1 VLAVVG
7 RVYWYSHSVT
17 TWAAEALDSTLNNGP
32 PADYDP
38 HLLGLTA
45 FAIWCIYPL
54 SWVLASLFF
63 EGLARIVAAISTE
76 QILPIWILAFADWC
90 YGKFTHR
97 PPEGDATQIPKG
109 WELLRSLLQAVK
121 RAATTV
127 RVRELPDELVESA
140 EGSHFMLGIRS
151 LQANPEWTP
160 PRVVRVGATYYRLE
174 YAGKGHRPRPFVY
187 RLRRLPAGVPG
198 RNVILYRSPGDRD
211 RPDV

>member
-1 VLAVVG
+1 MLAVVG

-97 PPEGDATQIPKG
+97 PPEG
-109 WELLRSLLQAVK
+109 
-121 RAATTV
+121 
-127 RVRELPDELVESA
+127 
-140 EGSHFMLGIRS
+140 
-151 LQANPEWTP
+151 
-160 PRVVRVGATYYRLE
+160 
-174 YAGKGHRPRPFVY
+174 GKGHRPRPFVY